1 MENYKQRDREAIL
14 SYLQGKEAVTIND
27 IKENSGAEWLR
38 VYPILTELELE
49 GKLKVLEQSELG
61 SPILVMLI

>member
-14 SYLQGKEAVTIND
+14 SYLKGKDAVTVAD
-27 IKENSGAEWLR
+27 IKEYSGAEWLR

-61 SPILVMLI
+61 SPISVTLI